1 MHGRPRDYK
10 NKLKDPK
17 AADAYGKKV
26 LSDRSKRTQLLYS
39 LLYSLLIL
47 LMTTVVTR

>member
-17 AADAYGKKV
+17 AAEAYGKKV
-26 LSDRSKRTQLLYS
+26 HADRNKRPETLRQLFNLF
-39 LLYSLLIL
+39 L
-47 LMTTVVTR
+47 